1 MQLDSASAAALSA
14 GEDSLGPASGRIN
27 ASLRQTLLPLLTI
40 VRQQDG
46 VWRSCLGKGH
56 AGAVPPLYRRTLLTL
71 RDCARSVGAVHLAD
85 IASQLIMLLE
95 QHTPDSPLSPPRL
108 LQIEQGLDQLAR
120 LLESP
125 GSPAVLT
132 LPGSEAP
139 RPIMGNVMTPH
150 DVIDPGLLPVFLEE
164 AQELMASIGET
175 MLALPPGYR
184 HTPADTDLLAELARP
199 LHTLKGSA
207 RMVGAMR
214 LSQCV
219 HEMESALQRL
229 QTGEAAP
236 NADVLT
242 ALLALYDQTMEHFST
257 LEQAAASVPAAS
269 WPGGLQS
276 HLQPSSQPHFR
287 AAPVLPIRTTVLDRL
302 LNQVGEVSIMRA
314 RLDNEVAALQDDVR
328 ILGDQL
334 RTLAD
339 QLRQLQRDTGAA
351 PVAAHELQAV
361 THAMDTVLAQA
372 WRQQKHL
379 HDGVGRACEGL
390 RQQGRYAREL
400 QQDLMHARMIKFNSM
415 ESRLQHLARQLAA
428 ETGKPLVL
436 DLSDCRLQIDRAIL
450 ERLMGPLEHL
460 LRNCAVH
467 GIEDTAARRAAGK
480 PPSGQLRVQ
489 AGHEGNEAVIRVSDD
504 GRGLDLVAIRGKA
517 RQRGLTAAQDASEA
531 GLAELI
537 FEPGFST
544 SAQVSALAGRGIGM
558 DVARAEVAAL
568 GGRMTVHSRP
578 GQGVLFTLYLP
589 LSLAVQQVCLLQQGR
604 QQYAIPSTLIDSV
617 LQLRSEQARQAVEQR
632 VLEVNGRR
640 LALYPLHHLLREQ
653 AEPEQDADLEVEGGA
668 ADQADT
674 DSAYALLI
682 KSGDELMVI
691 MADHVNGNREVVVKP
706 VGPQLAT
713 LAGLVGATVLGDGQ
727 IVLILNPLLLT
738 GSRHADSSVVTPG
751 VQ

>member
-1 MQLDSASAAALSA
+1 MHLDSASAAARSA
-14 GEDSLGPASGRIN
+14 TEDSLDPVAGRID

-71 RDCARSVGAVHLAD
+71 RDCARSIGAVPLAD

-95 QHTPDSPLSPPRL
+95 QHTADSPLAPPRL
-108 LQIEQGLDQLAR
+108 LLLEQRLDQLTR
-120 LLESP
+120 LLDAP
-125 GSPAVLT
+125 GTPAVLT

-139 RPIMGNVMTPH
+139 VPIIANVTTPH

-175 MLALPPGYR
+175 LLALPPGHS

-219 HEMESALQRL
+219 HEMESALQCL
-229 QTGEAAP
+229 QTGEAAQ
-236 NADVLT
+236 NAEVLT

-269 WPGGLQS
+269 RSGGLQS
-276 HLQPSSQPHFR
+276 PLQPHFR
-287 AAPVLPIRTTVLDRL
+287 AAPLLRIRTTVLDRL

-328 ILGDQL
+328 VLGDQL

-339 QLRQLQRDTGAA
+339 QVRQLQRHTG
-351 PVAAHELQAV
+351 PGPGAAHELQAA

-372 WRQQKHL
+372 WRQQKRL

-467 GIEDTAARRAAGK
+467 GIEDTAACRAAGK

-489 AGHEGNEAVIRVSDD
+489 AGHEGNEAVIRVGDD

-517 RQRGLTAAQDASEA
+517 RQRGLPAARDASDA

-589 LSLAVQQVCLLQQGR
+589 LSLAVQQVCLLQHGR

-617 LQLRSEQARQAVEQR
+617 LQLRSEQAHQALEQR

-653 AEPEQDADLEVEGGA
+653 LEPEQDADLEVKAEA

-674 DSAYALLI
+674 DSAFALLI

-727 IVLILNPLLLT
+727 IVLILNPLLLA
-738 GSRHADSSVVTPG
+738 GSRRADGSVVTPG

>member
-14 GEDSLGPASGRIN
+14 GEDSLGPASGRID
-27 ASLRQTLLPLLTI
+27 ASLRQTLLPLVTI

-95 QHTPDSPLSPPRL
+95 QHTPDSPLAPPRL
-108 LQIEQGLDQLAR
+108 LQIEQGLDRLAR

-175 MLALPPGYR
+175 MLALPPGHR

-229 QTGEAAP
+229 QTGEVAQ

-269 WPGGLQS
+269 RSGGLQS
-276 HLQPSSQPHFR
+276 PLQPHFR
-287 AAPVLPIRTTVLDRL
+287 AAPLLRIRTTVLDRL

-328 ILGDQL
+328 VLGDQL

-339 QLRQLQRDTGAA
+339 QVRQLQRHTG
-351 PVAAHELQAV
+351 PGPGAAHELQAA
-361 THAMDTVLAQA
+361 THAMDAVLAQA
-372 WRQQKHL
+372 WRQQKRL
-379 HDGVGRACEGL
+379 HDGIGRACEGL

-467 GIEDTAARRAAGK
+467 GIEDTAVRRAAGK

-517 RQRGLTAAQDASEA
+517 RQRGLQAAQDASEA

-537 FEPGFST
+537 FEPGFTTST
-544 SAQVSALAGRGIGM
+544 QVSALAGRGIGM

-617 LQLRSEQARQAVEQR
+617 LQLRSEQARQALEQR

-653 AEPEQDADLEVEGGA
+653 LESEQDADLEVEAKA

-674 DSAYALLI
+674 DSAFALLI

-727 IVLILNPLLLT
+727 IVLILNPLLLA

>member
-14 GEDSLGPASGRIN
+14 GEDSLGPASGCID
-27 ASLRQTLLPLLTI
+27 ASLRQTLLPLVTI

-71 RDCARSVGAVHLAD
+71 RDCARSVGAVPLAD

-95 QHTPDSPLSPPRL
+95 QHTPDSPLAPPRL

-175 MLALPPGYR
+175 MLALPPGHR

-229 QTGEAAP
+229 QTGEVAQ

-269 WPGGLQS
+269 RSGGLQS
-276 HLQPSSQPHFR
+276 PLPPHFR
-287 AAPVLPIRTTVLDRL
+287 AAPLLRIRTTVLDRL

-339 QLRQLQRDTGAA
+339 QVRQLQRHTGAG
-351 PVAAHELQAV
+351 PVVAHELQAA
-361 THAMDTVLAQA
+361 THAMDAVLAQA

-517 RQRGLTAAQDASEA
+517 RQRGLQAAQDASEA

-537 FEPGFST
+537 FEPGFTTST
-544 SAQVSALAGRGIGM
+544 QVSALAGRGIGM

-617 LQLRSEQARQAVEQR
+617 LQLRSEQARQALEQR

-653 AEPEQDADLEVEGGA
+653 LEPEQDADLEVEAEA

-674 DSAYALLI
+674 DSAFALLI

-727 IVLILNPLLLT
+727 IVLILNPLLLA